1 MEVADL
7 DEPMA
12 FHTAAKGGR
21 PGLGNSIQAGRTR
34 KATSASGA
42 FRAPGHQ
49 GERRYY
55 ELELKTIADVG
66 LVGYPNAGKSTL
78 LGGLSRARPKVA
90 PYPFTTLQPT
100 VGRVEFTDAV
110 SLTVADLP
118 GLIEG
123 AHANKVGRVKRI
135 IEFHPRPVSRVS
147 RLSCHSDAHTGPGP
161 RVSPAHRAH

>member
-1 MEVADL
+1 
-7 DEPMA
+7 MA
-12 FHTAAKGGR
+12 FYTAARGGR
-21 PGLGNSIQAGRTR
+21 PGLGSSIQAGRTR

-49 GERRYY
+49 GERRYF

-78 LGGLSRARPKVA
+78 LGGLSRAKPKVA
-90 PYPFTTLQPT
+90 PYPFTTLHPT
-100 VGRVEFTDAV
+100 VGRVDFTDAA

-123 AHANKVGRVKRI
+123 AHANKVGRRTTQCRRGCP
-135 IEFHPRPVSRVS
+135 FPDGPPHPF
-147 RLSCHSDAHTGPGP
+147 LAQT
-161 RVSPAHRAH
+161 